1 RYPEREIVSVPA
13 ERVWYE
19 PVKPFPV
26 AEENVSKAAAASREP
41 GQLDITDVLGKRVIE
56 TAHHGRVTVREDSAA
71 GALEVMSRF
80 ALPPRW
86 LPYLPPTMAPVATS
100 KRPDLLEHP
109 DEAFAAYDR
118 IGVTDLVCEEKHMGS
133 RAVLVVC
140 RDEAAA
146 ADRFDAAPGE

>member
-1 RYPEREIVSVPA
+1 
-13 ERVWYE
+13 
-19 PVKPFPV
+19 
-26 AEENVSKAAAASREP
+26 
-41 GQLDITDVLGKRVIE
+41 
-56 TAHHGRVTVREDSAA
+56 
-71 GALEVMSRF
+71 
-80 ALPPRW
+80 W

-146 ADRFDAAPGE
+146 ADRFDAAPGETGAVYTRTGRSFFPPVPTGELLARVRRAVDAAGLWADLDTDWLLLDAE